1 MTIEHILTG
10 HIVTIQCLLLSC
22 ESAAVLLAKLQ
33 MLSNLSLQSI
43 IMYSIVNFI
52 SYLSETPLKFLV
64 SCVRIIGILT
74 QSMSFMYFEDYR
86 HNIL

>member
-43 IMYSIVNFI
+43 IMYSIVNLHLI
-52 SYLSETPLKFLV
+52 SIRDTIKIFGKLCQNYW
-64 SCVRIIGILT
+64 
-74 QSMSFMYFEDYR
+74 
-86 HNIL
+86 NIDTVYEFHVF